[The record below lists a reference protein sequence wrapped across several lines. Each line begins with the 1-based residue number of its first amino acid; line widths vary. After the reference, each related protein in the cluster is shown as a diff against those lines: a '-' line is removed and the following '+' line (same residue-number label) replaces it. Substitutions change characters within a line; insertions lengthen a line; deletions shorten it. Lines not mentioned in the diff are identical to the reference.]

1 MAKLNAVPDRFHSV
15 PIGPQGTIEESSNPG
30 AVLPEGGIVT
40 SKELQGLS
48 GALTVMRPPV
58 PHLKRGVCY
67 VMFAFELGLS
77 VKLDEAAQRLKKDVE
92 RTKFRRNRRAPKYFD
107 YDPPPLRIL
116 QHGQQINVGKFFTR
130 PQAELTLFD
139 FGGCSVSYQIDISG
153 PMGHLIE
160 LGEVLYD
167 NAFLLEDARERV
179 RQLMRELGDTISRA
193 NLSDSVEDF
202 VVYHLEE
209 FDAQAS
215 IDTLLR
221 DGAREF
227 AGLLRAEREELGEEE
242 IRESLDT
249 RTSYGLQDCAVVD
262 WNGALFFGENVDD
275 VRAVLEFCNV
285 EFLEMRFLDE
295 QLDDQL
301 EEAYSVLT
309 NRTKRASGDLSKVA
323 RLQVDSAL
331 LYEAVENALKLLGD
345 QYLARVYSLA
355 SDKFHLPEW
364 NSSIRRKLDT
374 LDSIYQKLSD
384 GAAQRRS
391 EMLEWIIVGLIS
403 FEVIWSIWQK
413 L

>member
-1 MAKLNAVPDRFHSV
+1 MN
-15 PIGPQGTIEESSNPG
+15 
-30 AVLPEGGIVT
+30 
-40 SKELQGLS
+40 SKDLREVS
-48 GALTVMRPPV
+48 GALSVMRPTV

-77 VKLDEAAQRLKKDVE
+77 IKLDQAAHRIKQDVE

-107 YDPPPLRIL
+107 YDPPPLRVV
-116 QHGQQINVGKFFTR
+116 QHGQQMNVGKFFTK
-130 PQAELTLFD
+130 PQADLTLFD
-139 FGGCSVSYQIDISG
+139 FGGCSVSYQIDITG
-153 PMGHLIE
+153 PMSHIIE

-167 NAFLLEDARERV
+167 NAYLLEDARERV
-179 RQLMRELGDTISRA
+179 RQLMEELGDAISRP
-193 NLSDSVEDF
+193 NLSESVEDF
-202 VVYHLEE
+202 VVYHLEDFE
-209 FDAQAS
+209 GS
-215 IDTLLR
+215 PNIKTLLEEGSR
-221 DGAREF
+221 DF
-227 AGLLRAEREELGEEE
+227 ASLLRAERDELGDEE
-242 IRESLDT
+242 IRDAVGT
-249 RTSYGLQDCAVVD
+249 RTSYGTSDCAVID
-262 WNGALFFGENVDD
+262 WNGALFFGANVDD

-295 QLDDQL
+295 QLDHYL

-309 NRTKRASGDLSKVA
+309 TRKKGDADLSKVA

-355 SDKFHLPEW
+355 SEKFHLSEW

-391 EMLEWIIVGLIS
+391 EAMEWTIIVLILI
-403 FEVIWSIWQK
+403 EVILGIWERF
-413 L
+413 

>member
-1 MAKLNAVPDRFHSV
+1 VNNK
-15 PIGPQGTIEESSNPG
+15 E
-30 AVLPEGGIVT
+30 
-40 SKELQGLS
+40 SKEVG
-48 GALTVMRPPV
+48 GVLTVVRPYLPQ
-58 PHLKRGVCY
+58 LKRGVCY

-77 VKLDEAAQRLKKDVE
+77 VKLDVAAQRLKQDVE

-107 YDPPPLRIL
+107 YDPPPLRIV

-139 FGGCSVSYQIDISG
+139 FGGCSVSYQVDISG
-153 PMGHLIE
+153 PMSHLIE

-179 RQLMRELGDTISRA
+179 RQLMAELGDSISRP
-193 NLSDSVEDF
+193 NLNDSVEDF
-202 VVYHLEE
+202 LVYHMEE
-209 FDAQAS
+209 FDGGLS
-215 IDTLLR
+215 INDLLE
-221 DGAREF
+221 DGSREF
-227 AGLLRAEREELGEEE
+227 ASLLRAEKDELGQEE
-242 IRESLDT
+242 IRDALST
-249 RTSYGLQDCAVVD
+249 RTSYGADDCAVVD

-301 EEAYSVLT
+301 EAAYAAMT
-309 NRTKRASGDLSKVA
+309 EGKKGDANLAKVA

-355 SDKFHLPEW
+355 SAKFHLSEW

-391 EMLEWIIVGLIS
+391 EILEIIIVALILL
-403 FEVIWSIWQK
+403 EVVMGFWDK
-413 L
+413 F

>member
-1 MAKLNAVPDRFHSV
+1 MN
-15 PIGPQGTIEESSNPG
+15 N
-30 AVLPEGGIVT
+30 
-40 SKELQGLS
+40 KELKELGSSLS
-48 GALTVMRPPV
+48 VVRPTVPQ
-58 PHLKRGVCY
+58 LKKGVCY

-77 VKLDEAAQRLKKDVE
+77 INLDAAANSIKQDVE

-116 QHGQQINVGKFFTR
+116 QHGQQINVGKFFTK
-130 PQAELTLFD
+130 PQADLTLFD
-139 FGGCSVSYQIDISG
+139 FGGCSVSYQIDIAG
-153 PMGHLIE
+153 PMSHLIE

-167 NAFLLEDARERV
+167 NAFLLQDARERV
-179 RQLMRELGDTISRA
+179 QQLMQELGSAINRP

-202 VVYHLEE
+202 VIYHFSE
-209 FDAQAS
+209 FDGNPQIS
-215 IDTLLR
+215 TILNE
-221 DGAREF
+221 GSREF
-227 AGLLRAEREELGEEE
+227 ASLLRAERDELGAEE
-242 IRESLDT
+242 IHDAVGT
-249 RTSYGLQDCAVVD
+249 RTSYGSADCAVID

-301 EEAYSVLT
+301 EEAYAVLT
-309 NRTKRASGDLSKVA
+309 TKGGRGDANLSKVA

-355 SDKFHLPEW
+355 SSKFHLSEW

-374 LDSIYQKLSD
+374 LDSIYQKLADS
-384 GAAQRRS
+384 ASQRRS
-391 EMLEWIIVGLIS
+391 EALEWIIVALILIEVVLGLWEK
-403 FEVIWSIWQK
+403 F
-413 L
+413 

>member
-1 MAKLNAVPDRFHSV
+1 VNNK
-15 PIGPQGTIEESSNPG
+15 E
-30 AVLPEGGIVT
+30 
-40 SKELQGLS
+40 SKEVG
-48 GALTVMRPPV
+48 GMLTVVRPYLPQ
-58 PHLKRGVCY
+58 LKRGVCY

-77 VKLDEAAQRLKKDVE
+77 VKLDLAAQRLKQDVE

-107 YDPPPLRIL
+107 YDPPPLRIV

-139 FGGCSVSYQIDISG
+139 FGGCSVSYQVDIAG
-153 PMGHLIE
+153 PMSHLIE

-179 RQLMRELGDTISRA
+179 RQLMAELGDAISRP
-193 NLSDSVEDF
+193 NLNDSVEDF
-202 VVYHLEE
+202 LVYHMEE
-209 FDAQAS
+209 FDGGLS
-215 IDTLLR
+215 INTLLE
-221 DGAREF
+221 DGSREF
-227 AGLLRAEREELGEEE
+227 ASLLRAEKDELGQEE
-242 IRESLDT
+242 IRDALST
-249 RTSYGLQDCAVVD
+249 RTSYGADDCAVID

-301 EEAYSVLT
+301 EAAYAAMT
-309 NRTKRASGDLSKVA
+309 EGKKGDANLAKVA

-355 SDKFHLPEW
+355 SAKFHLSEW

-391 EMLEWIIVGLIS
+391 EILEIIIVALILV
-403 FEVIWSIWQK
+403 EVVMGFWDK
-413 L
+413 F

>member
-1 MAKLNAVPDRFHSV
+1 MNNKEFKDV
-15 PIGPQGTIEESSNPG
+15 
-30 AVLPEGGIVT
+30 GG
-40 SKELQGLS
+40 SLS
-48 GALTVMRPPV
+48 VMRPAV
-58 PHLKRGVCY
+58 PHLKKGVCY

-77 VKLDEAAQRLKKDVE
+77 VKLDQAAQRIKQDVE

-107 YDPPPLRIL
+107 YDPPPLRIV
-116 QHGQQINVGKFFTR
+116 QHGQQINAGKFFTK
-130 PQAELTLFD
+130 PQADLTLFD

-153 PMGHLIE
+153 PMSHLIE

-167 NAFLLEDARERV
+167 NAFLLQDARERV
-179 RQLMRELGDTISRA
+179 QQLMEELGDAISRP

-209 FDAQAS
+209 FDGAPS
-215 IDTLLR
+215 IKTLL
-221 DGAREF
+221 DEGSREF
-227 AGLLRAEREELGEEE
+227 ASLLRAERDELGLEE
-242 IRESLDT
+242 IRDAIGT
-249 RTSYGLQDCAVVD
+249 RTSYGAEDCAVID

-309 NRTKRASGDLSKVA
+309 TKKGRGDANLSKVA

-355 SDKFHLPEW
+355 SGKFHLSEW

-391 EMLEWIIVGLIS
+391 EALEWIIVALILIEVVLGLWER
-403 FEVIWSIWQK
+403 F
-413 L
+413 

>member
-1 MAKLNAVPDRFHSV
+1 MTQKDLRDV
-15 PIGPQGTIEESSNPG
+15 SS
-30 AVLPEGGIVT
+30 
-40 SKELQGLS
+40 
-48 GALTVMRPPV
+48 ALTVVRPPV
-58 PHLKRGVCY
+58 PHLKKGVCY

-77 VKLDEAAQRLKKDVE
+77 VKLDEAAQRLKQDVE

-116 QHGQQINVGKFFTR
+116 QHGQQMNVGKFFTK

-139 FGGCSVSYQIDISG
+139 FGGCSVSYQVDISG

-160 LGEVLYD
+160 LSEVLYD

-179 RQLMRELGDTISRA
+179 RQLMEELGDSIARP

-209 FDAQAS
+209 FDGELPIQTIVDQGSRELAS
-215 IDTLLR
+215 
-221 DGAREF
+221 
-227 AGLLRAEREELGEEE
+227 LLRAEKDELGDEE
-242 IRESLDT
+242 IRESLNT
-249 RTSYGLQDCAVVD
+249 RTSYGLHDCAIID

-295 QLDDQL
+295 QLDDHL
-301 EEAYSVLT
+301 EKAYAVLT
-309 NRTKRASGDLSKVA
+309 TGKKGEADLSKVA

-355 SDKFHLPEW
+355 SAKFHLPEW

-384 GAAQRRS
+384 QAAQRRS
-391 EMLEWIIVGLIS
+391 EVLEWIIVALILLEVLLGLWEK
-403 FEVIWSIWQK
+403 F
-413 L
+413 

>member
-1 MAKLNAVPDRFHSV
+1 VN
-15 PIGPQGTIEESSNPG
+15 
-30 AVLPEGGIVT
+30 
-40 SKELQGLS
+40 SKESKDVSGVLS
-48 GALTVMRPPV
+48 VVRPYLPQ
-58 PHLKRGVCY
+58 LRRGVCY

-77 VKLDEAAQRLKKDVE
+77 VKLDVAAQRLKKDVE

-116 QHGQQINVGKFFTR
+116 QHGQQINVGKFFTK

-139 FGGCSVSYQIDISG
+139 FGGCSVSYQIDIAGS
-153 PMGHLIE
+153 MSHLIE

-179 RQLMRELGDTISRA
+179 RQLMFELGDSINRP
-193 NLSDSVEDF
+193 NLSESSEDF

-209 FDAQAS
+209 FDGGLS
-215 IDTLLR
+215 IARLLE
-221 DGAREF
+221 DGSREF
-227 AGLLRAEREELGEEE
+227 ASLLRAEKEELGQEE
-242 IRESLDT
+242 IRDALGT
-249 RTSYGLQDCAVVD
+249 RTSYGANDCAVID

-301 EEAYSVLT
+301 EEAYGALT
-309 NRTKRASGDLSKVA
+309 TGKKGDANLAKVA
-323 RLQVDSAL
+323 RLQVDSAI

-355 SDKFHLPEW
+355 SAKFHLSEW

-391 EMLEWIIVGLIS
+391 EILEIIIVALILV
-403 FEVIWSIWQK
+403 EVVMGFWDKFFAGS
-413 L
+413 